1 MSVEYWSD
9 RELREFVVSATNS
22 YSFSFDEEWE
32 QQRARFR
39 EQATR
44 IVPAIQARVL
54 AEVGA
59 TTSPEGVAMFA
70 AEVVEH
76 FDGPRAWL
84 VLSSTPWDYL
94 ERWVGD
100 EVIAAYRRATGDE
113 GDDEKLAGITATS
126 TRPAITDGETD

>member
-9 RELREFVVSATNS
+9 RELREYVVSATNS
-22 YSFSFDEEWE
+22 FSFFPDEEWE
-32 QQRARFR
+32 QQRALFCA
-39 EQATR
+39 QATR

-59 TTSPEGVAMFA
+59 TTSPDGVAMFA

-100 EVIAAYRRATGDE
+100 EVIAAYRRATGED
-113 GDDEKLAGITATS
+113 GDDEKLAGITAAS
-126 TRPAITDGETD
+126 TRRAITGGEDE